1 MKILVTGGT
10 GVVGNGAIP
19 ELLRAGHAV
28 RLLSRHADHDTP
40 AFPEGVEAFPAD
52 VNDPTTL
59 AGAVEGCDVV
69 LHIAGVVEEQPPEI
83 TFERVNVEGT
93 RNMLEAAADAGHPR
107 FIYLSSLGADV
118 GKSEYHRSKRAAEAL
133 VQLNAGPWLILRPGN
148 VYGPGDETI
157 SMLLKML
164 RSLPA
169 VPIVGEGDQPFQ
181 PLWYVDLAR
190 AILRAVERT
199 ELNQEI
205 LELAG
210 PDVTTTNDIFS
221 RLARITGRNP
231 PRLSIPA
238 WVTEVG
244 ARAAEVLGGFGQK
257 LLQQARLPMPVNTAK
272 LSMLLEGNV
281 IDDASENALM
291 TRLNV
296 KPTSLQVG
304 LERLVDLLPEQT
316 PGSGFG
322 AVEWTRY
329 YADIEGTSLSPEQ
342 LLDRVCEN
350 ITEIMPLEFAAEP
363 GVPHTANQGSTLT
376 AAIPGRGHIQ
386 VRVEDRTPT
395 QVTFVTLEGH
405 PLAGILR
412 FETSTVDQR
421 LRFAVNIAAQS
432 ANALDWVA
440 MRTFGAAA
448 QTANW
453 RDVVRR
459 VIQLA
464 GGTAPRGV
472 QRESA
477 MLNDEEARRLAA
489 STERLV
495 QEQHRR
501 QMETQARDD
510 AQTTARQ

>member
-1 MKILVTGGT
+1 
-10 GVVGNGAIP
+10 
-19 ELLRAGHAV
+19 
-28 RLLSRHADHDTP
+28 
-40 AFPEGVEAFPAD
+40 
-52 VNDPTTL
+52 
-59 AGAVEGCDVV
+59 
-69 LHIAGVVEEQPPEI
+69 
-83 TFERVNVEGT
+83 
-93 RNMLEAAADAGHPR
+93 
-107 FIYLSSLGADV
+107 
-118 GKSEYHRSKRAAEAL
+118 
-133 VQLNAGPWLILRPGN
+133 
-148 VYGPGDETI
+148 
-157 SMLLKML
+157 
-164 RSLPA
+164 
-169 VPIVGEGDQPFQ
+169 
-181 PLWYVDLAR
+181 
-190 AILRAVERT
+190 
-199 ELNQEI
+199 
-205 LELAG
+205 
-210 PDVTTTNDIFS
+210 
-221 RLARITGRNP
+221 
-231 PRLSIPA
+231 
-238 WVTEVG
+238 
-244 ARAAEVLGGFGQK
+244 
-257 LLQQARLPMPVNTAK
+257 
-272 LSMLLEGNV
+272 
-281 IDDASENALM
+281 
-291 TRLNV
+291 
-296 KPTSLQVG
+296 LQVG

-489 STERLV
+489 STQRLV